1 MKFSGHL
8 SEYSLAEIFSFI
20 HEGNRT
26 GLLTLSPDLSL
37 ATAPSSKHNYLW
49 FENGRIVAV
58 TSGLDGSELL
68 TKIEQRRLVSQADIY
83 PVTTILDRLPQP
95 LGLYLKSQGLL
106 DAAQLKFLFNSQT
119 VSPIHR
125 LFELKNSR
133 FQFDPGRLPI
143 KSELTGINASA
154 RDLGMLS
161 LRLLKDWSG
170 LSSKL
175 PDPHYAIQR
184 CNSQQPNF
192 ELNCHELELWKL
204 ADGKTPLIKL
214 AVKMALS
221 IEVIRQISFRLSV
234 FGTIREI
241 SPQSLQPSD
250 SALTLPPIDLDS
262 KQRPVSTTFLGNL
275 KKFLKKMV

>member
-26 GLLTLSPDLSL
+26 GLLTLSPDRSL
-37 ATAPSSKHNYLW
+37 GTVTSNNHDYLW
-49 FENGRIVAV
+49 FENGRIVTV
-58 TSGLDGSELL
+58 TSGLEGSELL

-83 PVTTILDRLPQP
+83 PVTILLDRLPQP
-95 LGLYLKSQGLL
+95 LGIYLKSQGLL

-119 VSPIHR
+119 ISPIHR

-133 FQFDPGRLPI
+133 FQFDPGRSSI
-143 KSELTGINASA
+143 NSELTGINASA

-170 LSSKL
+170 LSAKL

-184 CNSQQPNF
+184 CNLQQPNF
-192 ELNCHELELWKL
+192 ELNRHELELWKL

-221 IEVIRQISFRLSV
+221 IEIVRQISFRLSV

-241 SPQSLQPSD
+241 PHQQLQPSD
-250 SALTLPPIDLDS
+250 SALILPLSDLDS
-262 KQRPVSTTFLGNL
+262 KQPPVSTKFLSNL
-275 KKFLKKMV
+275 KNFLKKMV

>member
-37 ATAPSSKHNYLW
+37 ATVPSNNHNYLW

-58 TSGLDGSELL
+58 TSGLEGSELL
-68 TKIEQRRLVSQADIY
+68 TRIEQRRLVSQADIY

-119 VSPIHR
+119 IAPIHR
-125 LFELKNSR
+125 LFELKNSK
-133 FQFDPGRLPI
+133 FQFDPGRSPI
-143 KSELTGINASA
+143 NSELTGINAST

-170 LSSKL
+170 LSAKL
-175 PDPHYAIQR
+175 PDPHYALQR
-184 CNSQQPNF
+184 CNLQQPNF
-192 ELNCHELELWKL
+192 ELNRHELELWKL

-221 IEVIRQISFRLSV
+221 IEIVRQISFRLSV

-241 SPQSLQPSD
+241 SPPPLPPSD
-250 SALTLPPIDLDS
+250 STLILPPIDLDS
-262 KQRPVSTTFLGNL
+262 KQSPVSTTFLSNL